1 MLNKTLLITLSFSL
15 ALASQEI
22 DLSKIS
28 SEDIDLARDS
38 LESSSTSSL
47 EDIYTAD
54 SEDDSEVEETEIEI
68 DDRNLIAGEKFGY
81 GFITTLPPS
90 ITSVSDIPLPNDYKI
105 SIRDQFTII
114 LSGSKEAIFDLSVK
128 LDGTIVFPEIGSV
141 SVAGESFSDV
151 KEKLSNLVNQSYIG
165 ATVDISI
172 KNLSAKK
179 VTIVGAVKQPGTYLV
194 NPFTTISSALAY
206 SSGVSE
212 VGTLRKIKLIRSNG
226 ESFFFDLYDLLIY
239 GDRSKDITIEAGDT
253 ILVNAA
259 SQFVNLDGAVNRPA
273 IYEVTESE
281 DIEKLIEFGLGFTNT
296 ANKTNISLEYL
307 DIENSSISQKEL
319 SSLKESLL
327 NVTAVNVFE
336 YQNKDKFN
344 ILVEG
349 AVSQPGYYDLKGN
362 KNLEELVSNLEF
374 INVYPW
380 LAVLEQ
386 FDDENLLTEI
396 HLFSLNDVTTYES
409 IKLRENSKVYFAS
422 LADREY
428 IVDELT
434 QALIDDYSLT
444 INHYQGIY
452 VLPTIGKFSPKSLID
467 LLGLDTINIPN
478 SAIYV
483 APFENMVDEKTLDEM
498 KYEASKFH
506 TLNLKAPS
514 SSLIEVE
521 ISGSVEFPGIYALNS
536 DSTIEDLYAMVG
548 AFKAGAFL
556 DGVILQ
562 RESVRIQQVKAIE
575 KAKSDLNEALLVNSQ
590 KGIETNLEIE
600 SVSSIVEIDDEFLGR
615 VAGNFNPNNSNN
627 ANFILYDGDKIT
639 VPTRPNTISVLG
651 EVLNPSNFVFQEG
664 ISVREAIA
672 FAGGEKE
679 FANSRKIYIIKANGL
694 VERVNR
700 NVFLG
705 DSDLSP
711 GDAIVVPRKIAVSNS
726 GLEIL
731 VPLSNT
737 LSSLAFSAAAL
748 DNLRN
753 D

>member
-15 ALASQEI
+15 VLASQEI

-319 SSLKESLL
+319 TSLK
-327 NVTAVNVFE
+327 
-336 YQNKDKFN
+336 K
-344 ILVEG
+344 
-349 AVSQPGYYDLKGN
+349 
-362 KNLEELVSNLEF
+362 
-374 INVYPW
+374 
-380 LAVLEQ
+380 
-386 FDDENLLTEI
+386 
-396 HLFSLNDVTTYES
+396 
-409 IKLRENSKVYFAS
+409 
-422 LADREY
+422 
-428 IVDELT
+428 
-434 QALIDDYSLT
+434 
-444 INHYQGIY
+444 
-452 VLPTIGKFSPKSLID
+452 
-467 LLGLDTINIPN
+467 
-478 SAIYV
+478 
-483 APFENMVDEKTLDEM
+483 
-498 KYEASKFH
+498 
-506 TLNLKAPS
+506 
-514 SSLIEVE
+514 
-521 ISGSVEFPGIYALNS
+521 
-536 DSTIEDLYAMVG
+536 
-548 AFKAGAFL
+548 AFKCY
-556 DGVILQ
+556 
-562 RESVRIQQVKAIE
+562 
-575 KAKSDLNEALLVNSQ
+575 
-590 KGIETNLEIE
+590 
-600 SVSSIVEIDDEFLGR
+600 SS
-615 VAGNFNPNNSNN
+615 
-627 ANFILYDGDKIT
+627 
-639 VPTRPNTISVLG
+639 
-651 EVLNPSNFVFQEG
+651 
-664 ISVREAIA
+664 
-672 FAGGEKE
+672 
-679 FANSRKIYIIKANGL
+679 
-694 VERVNR
+694 
-700 NVFLG
+700 
-705 DSDLSP
+705 
-711 GDAIVVPRKIAVSNS
+711 
-726 GLEIL
+726 
-731 VPLSNT
+731 
-737 LSSLAFSAAAL
+737 
-748 DNLRN
+748 
-753 D
+753 

>member
-15 ALASQEI
+15 VLASQEI

-319 SSLKESLL
+319 TSLKESLL

-548 AFKAGAFL
+548 EFKAGAFL

-600 SVSSIVEIDDEFLGR
+600 SVSSIVEIDDKLLGR

-711 GDAIVVPRKIAVSNS
+711 GDAIVVPRKIAVSS
-726 GLEIL
+726 SALEIL

>member
-15 ALASQEI
+15 VLASQEI

-47 EDIYTAD
+47 EDIYRTD
-54 SEDDSEVEETEIEI
+54 SIDDFAEKTEIEVV
-68 DDRNLIAGEKFGY
+68 DSNLIEGEKFGY

-172 KNLSAKK
+172 KNLIAKK

-307 DIENSSISQKEL
+307 DIENYSISQKEL
-319 SSLKESLL
+319 TSLKESLL

-548 AFKAGAFL
+548 EFKAGAFL

-600 SVSSIVEIDDEFLGR
+600 SVSSIVEIDDKLLGR

-711 GDAIVVPRKIAVSNS
+711 GDAIVVPRKIAVSS
-726 GLEIL
+726 SALEIL

>member
-15 ALASQEI
+15 VLASQEI

-319 SSLKESLL
+319 TSLKESLL

-548 AFKAGAFL
+548 EFKAGAFL

-600 SVSSIVEIDDEFLGR
+600 SVSSIVEIDDKLLGR

-726 GLEIL
+726 ALEIL

>member
-15 ALASQEI
+15 VLASQEI

-90 ITSVSDIPLPNDYKI
+90 ITSVADIPLPNDYKI

-319 SSLKESLL
+319 TSLKESLL

-548 AFKAGAFL
+548 EFKAGAFL

-600 SVSSIVEIDDEFLGR
+600 SVSSIVEIDDKLLGR

-726 GLEIL
+726 ALEIL

-737 LSSLAFSAAAL
+737 LSSLAFSAAAI

>member
-15 ALASQEI
+15 VLASQEI

-47 EDIYTAD
+47 EDIYIAD

-319 SSLKESLL
+319 TSLKESLL

-590 KGIETNLEIE
+590 KGIETNSEIE

-726 GLEIL
+726 ALEIL

>member
-1 MLNKTLLITLSFSL
+1 M
-15 ALASQEI
+15 
-22 DLSKIS
+22 
-28 SEDIDLARDS
+28 
-38 LESSSTSSL
+38 

-319 SSLKESLL
+319 TSLKESLL

-548 AFKAGAFL
+548 EFKAGAFL

-600 SVSSIVEIDDEFLGR
+600 SVSSIVEIDDKLLGR

-726 GLEIL
+726 ALEIL

>member
-15 ALASQEI
+15 VLASQEI

-319 SSLKESLL
+319 TSLKESLL

-590 KGIETNLEIE
+590 KGIDTNLEIE

-711 GDAIVVPRKIAVSNS
+711 GDAIVVPRKISVSNS
-726 GLEIL
+726 ALEIL

>member
-15 ALASQEI
+15 VLASQEI

-319 SSLKESLL
+319 TSLKESLL

-498 KYEASKFH
+498 KYDASKFH

-639 VPTRPNTISVLG
+639 VPTKPNTISVLG

-711 GDAIVVPRKIAVSNS
+711 GDAIIVPRKMAVSNS
-726 GLEIL
+726 ALEIL

>member
-1 MLNKTLLITLSFSL
+1 MLNKILFFTFSFSL

-28 SEDIDLARDS
+28 PVDLALAKES

-47 EDIYTAD
+47 EDIYRAD
-54 SEDDSEVEETEIEI
+54 SMGDFPEKTGIEI
-68 DDRNLIAGEKFGY
+68 VDSNLIEGEKFGY

-90 ITSVSDIPLPNDYKI
+90 ITSVADIPLPNDYKV

-151 KEKLSNLVNQSYIG
+151 KEKLSNLINQLYIG
-165 ATVDISI
+165 VTVDISI

-179 VTIVGAVKQPGTYLV
+179 VTIVGAVKKPGTYLV

-206 SSGVSE
+206 SGGVSE
-212 VGTLRKIKLIRSNG
+212 MGTLRKIKLIRSDG

-239 GDRSKDITIEAGDT
+239 GDRSNDITLEAGDT

-259 SQFVNLDGAVNRPA
+259 SQFVRLNGAVNRPA

-281 DIEKLIEFGLGFTNT
+281 DIKKLIEFALGFKNT

-307 DIENSSISQKEL
+307 DIENSSISQKEI
-319 SSLKESLL
+319 SSLEESLL
-327 NVTAVNVFE
+327 NVTAVDVFE

-344 ILVEG
+344 VLVRG
-349 AVSQPGYYDLKGN
+349 AISQPGYYDLKDN
-362 KNLEELVSNLEF
+362 KNLEELISSIEF
-374 INVYPW
+374 IDVYPW
-380 LAVLEQ
+380 LAILEQ
-386 FDDENLLTEI
+386 FDEENLLNEI
-396 HLFSLNDVTTYES
+396 HLFNLNDETTYES
-409 IKLRENSKVYFAS
+409 IELRKNSKVYFAN

-428 IVDELT
+428 LADELT

-444 INHYQGIY
+444 INHYQGTY
-452 VLPTIGKFSPKSLID
+452 VLPTTGRFSPKSLIE
-467 LLGLDTINIPN
+467 LLGLDTLNIPN

-483 APFENMVDEKTLDEM
+483 APLKNIVEEKTLDEM
-498 KYEASKFH
+498 RYEASRFH

-521 ISGSVEFPGIYALNS
+521 ISGAVEFPGIYSINAY
-536 DSTIEDLYAMVG
+536 STMDDIYKMVG
-548 AFKAGAFL
+548 SFKAGAFL
-556 DGVILQ
+556 NGVILQ

-575 KAKSDLNEALLVNSQ
+575 KAKSDLNEALLINSQ
-590 KGIETNLEIE
+590 KGLETSLGIE
-600 SVSSIVEIDDEFLGR
+600 SVSSIIAIDDESLGR
-615 VAGNFNPNNSNN
+615 VAGNFNPSNSNN

-639 VPTRPNTISVLG
+639 VPTIPNTISVIG

-679 FANSRKIYIIKANGL
+679 FSNSRKIYVIKANGL

-700 NVFLG
+700 NVFMG
-705 DSDLSP
+705 NSNLSP
-711 GDAIVVPRKIAVSNS
+711 GDTIVVPRKINISNP
-726 GLEIL
+726 GLELL
-731 VPLSNT
+731 VPLTNT

>member
-1 MLNKTLLITLSFSL
+1 MC
-15 ALASQEI
+15 
-22 DLSKIS
+22 
-28 SEDIDLARDS
+28 
-38 LESSSTSSL
+38 
-47 EDIYTAD
+47 
-54 SEDDSEVEETEIEI
+54 
-68 DDRNLIAGEKFGY
+68 
-81 GFITTLPPS
+81 
-90 ITSVSDIPLPNDYKI
+90 
-105 SIRDQFTII
+105 IRDR
-114 LSGSKEAIFDLSVK
+114 
-128 LDGTIVFPEIGSV
+128 
-141 SVAGESFSDV
+141 SFSDV

-319 SSLKESLL
+319 TSLKESLL

-590 KGIETNLEIE
+590 KGIETNSEIE

-726 GLEIL
+726 ALEIL

>member
-1 MLNKTLLITLSFSL
+1 MT
-15 ALASQEI
+15 
-22 DLSKIS
+22 
-28 SEDIDLARDS
+28 
-38 LESSSTSSL
+38 
-47 EDIYTAD
+47 
-54 SEDDSEVEETEIEI
+54 
-68 DDRNLIAGEKFGY
+68 
-81 GFITTLPPS
+81 
-90 ITSVSDIPLPNDYKI
+90 
-105 SIRDQFTII
+105 
-114 LSGSKEAIFDLSVK
+114 
-128 LDGTIVFPEIGSV
+128 
-141 SVAGESFSDV
+141 
-151 KEKLSNLVNQSYIG
+151 
-165 ATVDISI
+165 
-172 KNLSAKK
+172 
-179 VTIVGAVKQPGTYLV
+179 
-194 NPFTTISSALAY
+194 
-206 SSGVSE
+206 
-212 VGTLRKIKLIRSNG
+212 
-226 ESFFFDLYDLLIY
+226 
-239 GDRSKDITIEAGDT
+239 
-253 ILVNAA
+253 
-259 SQFVNLDGAVNRPA
+259 
-273 IYEVTESE
+273 
-281 DIEKLIEFGLGFTNT
+281 
-296 ANKTNISLEYL
+296 
-307 DIENSSISQKEL
+307 
-319 SSLKESLL
+319 
-327 NVTAVNVFE
+327 
-336 YQNKDKFN
+336 
-344 ILVEG
+344 
-349 AVSQPGYYDLKGN
+349 
-362 KNLEELVSNLEF
+362 
-374 INVYPW
+374 
-380 LAVLEQ
+380 
-386 FDDENLLTEI
+386 
-396 HLFSLNDVTTYES
+396 
-409 IKLRENSKVYFAS
+409 
-422 LADREY
+422 
-428 IVDELT
+428 
-434 QALIDDYSLT
+434 
-444 INHYQGIY
+444 
-452 VLPTIGKFSPKSLID
+452 
-467 LLGLDTINIPN
+467 
-478 SAIYV
+478 
-483 APFENMVDEKTLDEM
+483 
-498 KYEASKFH
+498 SKFH

-548 AFKAGAFL
+548 EFKAGAFL

-600 SVSSIVEIDDEFLGR
+600 SVSSIVEIDDKLLGR

-726 GLEIL
+726 ALEIL